1 MLCPYCGT
9 ASYNKRY
16 CRQCGAALLKNQLS
30 AKTVAEI
37 YSDGTGSERE
47 SLNLHASSATVAN
60 FNLTELS
67 LGKNP
72 EPVSLLGMTL
82 DKKYYL
88 ESELGVGGMGTVY
101 RARRLLIGD
110 KVAVKVLHP
119 DQMSDYQAIERFR
132 REAQTAARLKHANLI
147 NIFDFGVSNEGILY
161 QAMELAEGETL
172 RQMIE
177 REGTISETVSAEIIR
192 QVCAGLDEAHR
203 EGVVHRD
210 IKPENI
216 LILKTTSGIQVK
228 VLDFGIVALSDS
240 NVDKLTRTGT
250 VLGTPH
256 YMSPEQCMGSE
267 LDGRSDIYSLG
278 VVLFEM
284 LTGEVP
290 FKSPTPSAIVIQ
302 QVNQAPPQL
311 RSVNPN
317 ISPAIEAVVLHA
329 LAKTPDA
336 RPQSAGEMAN
346 ELISAAGGTH
356 AFFKTPS
363 YPTTPQQSRSMLEI
377 GNPTSGSARNP
388 AVLLI
393 TLTLLLASAIG
404 GTSWWYRQK
413 NSTQQ
418 SPNNNAT
425 LQSHLQASTVNA
437 IPDIPGL
444 TTSKTDGSAIQALKN
459 LWEVITDQTSK
470 TTNAANA
477 LDGVTDN
484 QVAVIEP
491 GGQLALNFRNGHYFG
506 NGGGPDVHILG
517 PQQESVSYIV
527 FVRNNPTENWQRIDI
542 NRKNFNGMTCHDMGH
557 HGVSQARQV
566 MIRNIG
572 TTTLSIDATKVS
584 YKDKVVANN
593 STTNNHV
600 HKHPVKPAP
609 PKTQKRKVQ
618 SVKSDDREREE
629 EDEVSSFE
637 RSRYPR
643 RLNRRNPWR
652 EADRLRGN

>member
-30 AKTVAEI
+30 ANTVAEI
-37 YSDGTGSERE
+37 YSNGTGSESE

-67 LGKNP
+67 IGKNP
-72 EPVSLLGMTL
+72 EPASLLGMTL

-132 REAQTAARLKHANLI
+132 REAQTAARLKHANLV

-177 REGTISETVSAEIIR
+177 REGTISEALSAEIIR
-192 QVCAGLDEAHR
+192 QVCAGLDEAHHG
-203 EGVVHRD
+203 GVVHRD

-216 LILKTTSGIQVK
+216 LILKTTNGILVK
-228 VLDFGIVALSDS
+228 VLDFGIVALSD
-240 NVDKLTRTGT
+240 NTVDKLTRTGT

-284 LTGEVP
+284 LTGDVP

-317 ISPAIEAVVLHA
+317 ISSAVEAVVLHA

-346 ELISAAGGTH
+346 ELISATGGNPG
-356 AFFKTPS
+356 FFKTAGYS
-363 YPTTPQQSRSMLEI
+363 GGTTLQQSKPTLESP
-377 GNPTSGSARNP
+377 NAVPGSRKP

-404 GTSWWYRQK
+404 GAYWWYRPP
-413 NSTQQ
+413 TQP
-418 SPNNNAT
+418 SANTNNAT
-425 LQSHLQASTVNA
+425 LQNHLQASTVNA
-437 IPDIPGL
+437 IPGIA
-444 TTSKTDGSAIQALKN
+444 TSKAEGSAIQALKN

-470 TTNAANA
+470 TTDAANA
-477 LDGVTDN
+477 LDGVIDN

-491 GGQLALNFRNGHYFG
+491 GGQLALNYRNGHYFG
-506 NGGGPDVHILG
+506 DGGGPDVHILG
-517 PQQESVSYIV
+517 PQQESVSYLV
-527 FVRNNPTENWQRIDI
+527 FVRNDPAENWRRIDI
-542 NRKNFNGMTCHDMGH
+542 NRKSFNGMTCHDMGH
-557 HGVSQARQV
+557 HGVRQARQV

-593 STTNNHV
+593 PTKNNHV
-600 HKHPVKPAP
+600 HKPTVKPAP
-609 PKTQKRKVQ
+609 PKTKKGKAQ
-618 SVKSDDREREE
+618 SAKSDDRERDE
-629 EDEVSSFE
+629 EDEVSSYE
-637 RSRYPR
+637 RPRYQR
-643 RLNRRNPWR
+643 RLNRRSLWR
-652 EADRLRGN
+652 EVDRLRRN